1 MQGSLR
7 PREVH
12 GRLGN
17 GGVPIRLNTVN
28 GGIRVVALRST
39 I

>member
-1 MQGSLR
+1 M
-7 PREVH
+7 H

-17 GGVPIRLNTVN
+17 GGAPIRLHTVN

-39 I
+39 V

>member
-1 MQGSLR
+1 M
-7 PREVH
+7 H

-17 GGVPIRLNTVN
+17 GGVLIRLHTVN

-39 I
+39 V